1 LKANEEYFGC
11 TIFAD
16 TKHNPLNVINLAQN
30 LSIYSNWLFMKNRI
44 PLLLSVLVLLCS
56 CDLNN
61 TGLNPGVRTAIT
73 DAPATSSI
81 PASTTPAYSAD
92 KILAQKQIPIL
103 CYHRIRAW
111 RPTDTK
117 SMKDYIVPTENFK
130 QQIKMLAD
138 SGYKSILPD
147 QLYSYLTNGTPVPAK
162 SVMLTFDDSEE
173 EHFTIA
179 AAEMKKY
186 GFKGVFFLMTVT
198 MGRPGYMSAEQIK
211 SLADDGNIIAC
222 HTWDHHNVKKYEGKD
237 WQTQIDKPI
246 KQIESIT
253 GRPVKYFAYPFGLW
267 NPQAIPELKKRGL
280 NAAFQLTEKRSQTEP
295 LYTIRRMIVP
305 GEWNANQMIR
315 RMKQTF

>member
-1 LKANEEYFGC
+1 MKANEEYFGC
-11 TIFAD
+11 SIFAD
-16 TKHNPLNVINLAQN
+16 TKRNPLNVINLAKR
-30 LSIYSNWLFMKNRI
+30 LSIYFNRHSMKNRI
-44 PLLLSVLVLLCS
+44 PLLLPVLLSLCS
-56 CDLNN
+56 CGLDN
-61 TGLNPGVRTAIT
+61 TALKPGMTAAIT
-73 DAPATSSI
+73 DAPTTSSL
-81 PASTTPAYSAD
+81 PVGTTSSYTAD
-92 KILAQKQIPIL
+92 KILAQKQVPIL

-117 SMKDYIVPTENFK
+117 SMKDYIVPSETFR

-147 QLYSYLTNGTPVPAK
+147 QLYAYLTKGTPIPAK

-198 MGRPGYMSAEQIK
+198 MGRPGYMSKEQIK
-211 SLADDGNIIAC
+211 ALADDGNIIAC

-237 WQTQIDKPI
+237 WETQIEKPI
-246 KQIESIT
+246 KEIESIT

-267 NPQAIPELKKRGL
+267 NQQAIPELKKRGVS
-280 NAAFQLTEKRSQTEP
+280 AAFQLTEKRSTTEP
-295 LYTIRRMIVP
+295 LYTIRRMIIP
-305 GEWNANQMIR
+305 GEWNANQMMK
-315 RMKQTF
+315 RMKHNF